1 MPKLRQSRKTAP
13 KPKTETWYVWRE
25 YITIEDEDEPRLITP
40 WADPSI
46 YEFKFDFLYPS
57 PEEAMAGLKEF
68 RDSEDPEVQAEM
80 DDWVLVKMTMEVMQ
94 RPGK

>member
-1 MPKLRQSRKTAP
+1 MPKPTAP
-13 KPKTETWYVWRE
+13 KPTIKKETWYVWRE
-25 YITIEDEDEPRLITP
+25 YTTIEDEDEPRLVTP
-40 WADPSI
+40 WSDPSI

-68 RDSEDPEVQAEM
+68 RDNEDEYVRAEM
-80 DDWVLVKMTMEVMQ
+80 DEWVLVKMTMEVVP